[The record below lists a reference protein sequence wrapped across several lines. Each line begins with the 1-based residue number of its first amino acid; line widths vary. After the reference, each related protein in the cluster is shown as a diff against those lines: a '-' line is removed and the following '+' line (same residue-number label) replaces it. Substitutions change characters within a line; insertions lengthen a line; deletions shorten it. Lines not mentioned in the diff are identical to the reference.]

1 MNFIELLTDA
11 TMNPVGTER
20 LIELY
25 RPMLTRAAII
35 DGVFDEDLYQ
45 ELVMVLLRC
54 VRSFQI

>member
-1 MNFIELLTDA
+1 MNFIELLTA
-11 TMNPVGTER
+11 AKANPAVTDR

-25 RPMLTRAAII
+25 RPMLTKAAIV

-45 ELVMVLLRC
+45 ELVIVLLRC